1 MEVVQLKSGTADM
14 VLEQQPDCRRPWRSG
29 WKLLC
34 WRLIPMGYNGRRMS
48 GSRSRSRRGSDAVLA
63 QTMARVLLFPALLL
77 YLELVLHIYMKAALV
92 YVPMYLVFSL
102 AGGLFLSALAL
113 PWRRLVNSIV
123 AKVLAVFLSVIFGVE
138 IIAKTILQ
146 TYYGPSALGVAA
158 GNKLTDYAPVI
169 VSTVLKSVPI
179 LLVLL
184 LPSILL
190 CVVGGRLL
198 GFERL
203 DIRFAGLVLGG
214 CVIFHVLALGV
225 IRLPWKGDLTPKT
238 LYRMDTN
245 IDDQVEQLG
254 LFTMLRLDVKHM
266 IFPVKNTMGDF
277 SGLDS
282 LNPGGSSADASADPS
297 GSVSQPDPGPVI
309 DTSPN
314 VMDVDLAA
322 LAENG
327 KNDDIKWLA
336 NYFSSVTPTK
346 KNEYTGMFEGYNVI
360 ELVLEGFSGYAIDK
374 ELTPTLYKLTHE
386 GFVFNN
392 YYTALHYT
400 STSNGECQTLL
411 GLYPKNGNPITMK
424 RTGEVKT
431 NAYFSLPQQLKRA
444 GYNVLGYHA
453 NGDMYGRMA
462 SHTNLGYD
470 WKQFG
475 AGFEGLDVSDSG
487 KLLWPQKDTVMVE
500 ASVDDYINSDT
511 PFHVY
516 YLTISGHMPYSDNR
530 VVAPYRDV
538 VRALPYSET
547 TQNYVAT
554 AIEVDR
560 ALELLLQK
568 LEAAGKLDKTLI
580 VATGDHIPY
589 FDVAALEELSGQ
601 KFGSSEDTQNLN
613 EKNLNFDVYKN
624 SLILWSASM
633 EEPVVVDKPCCQVD
647 ILPTVSNLLGLEY
660 DSRMLAGSDI
670 LSDSEG
676 LVVFTS
682 RCWRTDRGF
691 YNRFTGEFTPA
702 EGRVMTAEEQES
714 YVSAMK
720 KLVGYKLDSTPLI
733 VENNFYNVAFGG

>member
-1 MEVVQLKSGTADM
+1 
-14 VLEQQPDCRRPWRSG
+14 
-29 WKLLC
+29 
-34 WRLIPMGYNGRRMS
+34 MS
-48 GSRSRSRRGSDAVLA
+48 GSRSHSRRSEAAILI
-63 QTMARVLLFPALLL
+63 QTLERVLLFPALLL
-77 YLELVLHIYMKAALV
+77 YLELVLHIYMKTSLAYAPV
-92 YVPMYLVFSL
+92 YVIFSFA
-102 AGGLFLSALAL
+102 AGFFLSALTLAWT
-113 PWRRLVNSIV
+113 PKVNSILS
-123 AKVLAVFLSVIFGVE
+123 KVLAVVISVIFVVE

-158 GNKLTDYAPVI
+158 GNKLTDYADVI
-169 VSTVLKSVPI
+169 ISTVIHSIPI
-179 LLVLL
+179 ILILL
-184 LPSILL
+184 LPAVLL
-190 CVVGGRLL
+190 CIFGKSFP
-198 GFERL
+198 GFDRF
-203 DIRFAGLVLGG
+203 DVRFAGLVLGA
-214 CVIFHVLALGV
+214 CVVCHILAIGV
-225 IRLPWKGDLTPKT
+225 TLLPWKGDITPAM
-238 LYRMDTN
+238 LYKVDTN
-245 IDDQVEQLG
+245 VDDQVEQLG
-254 LFTMLRLDVKHM
+254 MFTMLRLDVKHM
-266 IFPVKNTMGDF
+266 LFPPKNSLDSDF
-277 SGLDS
+277 SGIGTLT
-282 LNPGGSSADASADPS
+282 PPGSSS
-297 GSVSQPDPGPVI
+297 GGDVSTGDSSQTGEPVPVV

-322 LAENG
+322 IAENG
-327 KNDDIKWLA
+327 RNDDVKWLA
-336 NYFSSVTPTK
+336 SYFNSVSPTR

-424 RTGEVKT
+424 DTGVLRFKENGQSVGF
-431 NAYFSLPQQLKRA
+431 NAYFTLPQQLKRA

-453 NGDMYGRMA
+453 NSEMYGRA
-462 SHTNLGYD
+462 LSHSNLGYD
-470 WKQFG
+470 WHQFQVG
-475 AGFEGLDVSDSG
+475 GLESSPRGTLSEFEGLELSESG
-487 KLLWPQKDTVMVE
+487 KLLWPQRDTHMIS

-516 YLTISGHMPYSDNR
+516 YLTISGHMPYSNNR
-530 VVAPYRDV
+530 VVAPYRDT

-554 AIEVDR
+554 AMEVDR

-589 FDVAALEELSGQ
+589 FNVDTLEELSGRT
-601 KFGSSEDTQNLN
+601 FGSSKDMESLN
-613 EKNLNFDVYKN
+613 EANIDFDVYKN

-633 EEPVVVDKPCCQVD
+633 EKPVFVDKPCCQVD

-682 RCWRTDRGF
+682 RCWMTDRGF
-691 YNRFTGEFTPA
+691 YNRFTGEFAPA
-702 EGRVMTAEEQES
+702 EGVTMTAEEQDS
-714 YVSAMK
+714 YVAAMK

-733 VENNFYNVAFGG
+733 VENNFYDAVFGG

>member
-1 MEVVQLKSGTADM
+1 
-14 VLEQQPDCRRPWRSG
+14 
-29 WKLLC
+29 
-34 WRLIPMGYNGRRMS
+34 MGYTGRRMS
-48 GSRSRSRRGSDAVLA
+48 GSRSHSRRSEAAVLM
-63 QTMARVLLFPALLL
+63 QTLERVLLFPALLL
-77 YLELVLHIYMKAALV
+77 YLELVLHIYMKTTLV
-92 YVPMYLVFSL
+92 YAPVYVAFSFA
-102 AGGLFLSALAL
+102 AGFFLSCLTLAW
-113 PWRRLVNSIV
+113 PPKVNSV
-123 AKVLAVFLSVIFGVE
+123 ASKVLAVVLSLIYVVE

-158 GNKLTDYAPVI
+158 GNKLTDYSDVI
-169 VSTVLKSVPI
+169 VSTVIRSIPI
-179 LLVLL
+179 ILILL

-190 CVVGGRLL
+190 CIFGAGFP
-198 GFERL
+198 GFERF
-203 DIRFAGLVLGG
+203 DIRFAGLVLGA
-214 CVIFHVLALGV
+214 CVLCHILGIGV
-225 IRLPWKGDLTPKT
+225 TLLPWKGDITPGM
-238 LYRMDTN
+238 LYKMDTN
-245 IDDQVEQLG
+245 VDDQVEQLG
-254 LFTMLRLDVKHM
+254 LLTMLRLDVKHM
-266 IFPVKNTMGDF
+266 IFPVKNTMGSDF
-277 SGLDS
+277 SGIDTLT
-282 LNPGGSSADASADPS
+282 PPGSSSAGDASTGDSSQAADPT
-297 GSVSQPDPGPVI
+297 PVI

-327 KNDDIKWLA
+327 KNDDVKWLA
-336 NYFSSVTPTK
+336 GYFNSVSPTR
-346 KNEYTGMFEGYNVI
+346 KNQYTGMFQGYNVI
-360 ELVLEGFSGYAIDK
+360 ELVLEGFSGYAIDPQ
-374 ELTPTLYKLTHE
+374 LTPTLYKLTHE

-424 RTGEVKT
+424 RTGEVKFKQENGLT
-431 NAYFSLPQQLKRA
+431 TGFNAYLTLPQQLKRA

-453 NGDMYGRMA
+453 NSEMYGRNA

-470 WKQFG
+470 WHQFG
-475 AGFEGLDVSDSG
+475 DGFEGLELKDDG
-487 KLLWPQKDTVMVE
+487 GLQWPQRDTVMVE
-500 ASVDDYINSDT
+500 ASVDDYLGSDT

-516 YLTISGHMPYSDNR
+516 YLTISGHMPYSNNR
-530 VVAPYRDV
+530 IVAPYRDT

-554 AIEVDR
+554 VMEVDR

-580 VATGDHIPY
+580 VATADHIPY
-589 FDVAALEELSGQ
+589 FNVDTLEELSGQ
-601 KFGSSEDTQNLN
+601 TFGSSEAMEHLD
-613 EKNLNFDVYKN
+613 EKNINFDVYKN

-682 RCWRTDRGF
+682 TCWMTDRGF
-691 YNRFTGEFTPA
+691 YNRFTQQFTPA
-702 EGRVMTAEEQES
+702 EGVTMTAEEQES

-720 KLVGYKLDSTPLI
+720 KLVNYKLQSTSMI
-733 VENNFYNVAFGG
+733 VENNFYNEVFGNS

>member
-1 MEVVQLKSGTADM
+1 MAY
-14 VLEQQPDCRRPWRSG
+14 R
-29 WKLLC
+29 
-34 WRLIPMGYNGRRMS
+34 GRRA
-48 GSRSRSRRGSDAVLA
+48 GGHSRRGGDEALA
-63 QTMARVLLFPALLL
+63 QTLARVLLFPALLI
-77 YLELVLHIYMKAALV
+77 YLELVLHICKKTNLAYA
-92 YVPMYLVFSL
+92 PIYLVFSL
-102 AGGLFLSALAL
+102 AAGLFISVLAL
-113 PWRRLVNSIV
+113 PWRRLANSIT
-123 AKVLAVFLSVIFGVE
+123 AKVLAVFLCVLFGAEYV
-138 IIAKTILQ
+138 AKTILQ
-146 TYYGPSALGVAA
+146 SYYGPSALETAA
-158 GNKLTDYAPVI
+158 NNKLSNYSDVI
-169 VSTVLKSVPI
+169 ISTVIRSLP
-179 LLVLL
+179 VLL
-184 LPSILL
+184 LMLLPAILL
-190 CVVGGRLL
+190 CIFGDRLL

-203 DIRFAGLVLGG
+203 DVRFAGLVLGA
-214 CVIFHVLALGV
+214 CVVFHILGLGTTH
-225 IRLPWKGDLTPKT
+225 LPWKGDLTPAMLYKT
-238 LYRMDTN
+238 DTN

-254 LFTMLRLDVKHM
+254 LFTMLRLDAKHM
-266 IFPVKNTMGDF
+266 IFPPKNDMDADF
-277 SGLDS
+277 SGIGG
-282 LNPGGSSADASADPS
+282 LNPGGGSDSS
-297 GSVSQPDPGPVI
+297 GSGEPGGSTSEPVPGPVV

-322 LAENG
+322 LAASTGN
-327 KNDDIKWLA
+327 KDIKWLA
-336 NYFSSVTPTK
+336 EYFNSVSPTK
-346 KNEYTGMFEGYNVI
+346 KNEYTGMFQDYNVI
-360 ELVLEGFSGYAIDK
+360 ELVLEGFSGYAIDP

-424 RTGEVKT
+424 RTGQVTFKENGQT
-431 NAYFSLPQQLKRA
+431 TGFNAYFTLPQQLKRA

-470 WKQFG
+470 WHQFG
-475 AGFEGLDVSDSG
+475 DGFEGLDVSDSG
-487 KLLWPQKDTVMVE
+487 KLLWPQKDTVMIN
-500 ASVDDYINSDT
+500 ASIDDYINSDT

-530 VVAPYRDV
+530 VVAPYREI

-547 TQNYVAT
+547 TQNYMAT
-554 AIEVDR
+554 CIEVDR

-589 FDVAALEELSGQ
+589 FDVASLEELAGQ
-601 KFGSSEDTQNLN
+601 RFGSSKDMEGLRENN
-613 EKNLNFDVYKN
+613 INFDVYKN

-633 EEPVVVDKPCCQVD
+633 TEPVIVDKPCCQVD

-676 LVVFTS
+676 LVIFTS
-682 RCWRTDRGF
+682 TCWMTDRGF
-691 YNRFTGEFTPA
+691 YNRYTKEFTPA
-702 EGRVMTAEEQES
+702 EGVTMTAEEQEN

-720 KLVGYKLDSTPLI
+720 KLVSYKLGSTELI
-733 VENNFYNVAFGG
+733 VENNFYGAAFGG

>member
-1 MEVVQLKSGTADM
+1 
-14 VLEQQPDCRRPWRSG
+14 
-29 WKLLC
+29 
-34 WRLIPMGYNGRRMS
+34 MGYNGRRMS
-48 GSRSRSRRGSDAVLA
+48 GSRSRSRRSEAAVMI
-63 QTMARVLLFPALLL
+63 QTLERVLMFPALLL
-77 YLELVLHIYMKAALV
+77 YLELVLHIYMKTSLAYAPV
-92 YVPMYLVFSL
+92 YIVFSL
-102 AGGLFLSALAL
+102 AAGLFLSAVTLAW
-113 PWRRLVNSIV
+113 PPKINSVI
-123 AKVLAVFLSVIFGVE
+123 AKILAVLISVIYVVE
-138 IIAKTILQ
+138 VIAKTILQ
-146 TYYGPSALGVAA
+146 SYYGPSALGVAA
-158 GNKLTDYAPVI
+158 GNKLTDYSDVI
-169 VSTVLKSVPI
+169 ISTVIRSIPI
-179 LLVLL
+179 ILILL
-184 LPSILL
+184 LPAVLIDIF
-190 CVVGGRLL
+190 GNEFP
-198 GFERL
+198 GFERF

-214 CVIFHVLALGV
+214 CVLFHILGIGV
-225 IRLPWKGDLTPKT
+225 TLLPWKGDITPAM
-238 LYRMDTN
+238 LYKIDTN
-245 IDDQVEQLG
+245 VDDQVEQLG
-254 LFTMLRLDVKHM
+254 MFTMLRLDVKHM
-266 IFPVKNTMGDF
+266 LFPPKNSLDSDF
-277 SGLDS
+277 SGIGTLT
-282 LNPGGSSADASADPS
+282 PPGSSS
-297 GSVSQPDPGPVI
+297 GGDVSTGDSSQTGEPVPVV

-314 VMDVDLAA
+314 VLDIDLAA
-322 LAENG
+322 LAESG

-336 NYFSSVTPTK
+336 SYFNSVTPTK
-346 KNEYTGMFEGYNVI
+346 KNQYTGMFEGYNVI
-360 ELVLEGFSGYAIDK
+360 ELVLEGFSGYAIDPQ
-374 ELTPTLYKLTHE
+374 LTPTLYKLTHE

-424 RTGEVKT
+424 DTGVLRFKENGQTVGF
-431 NAYFSLPQQLKRA
+431 NAYLTLPQQLKRA
-444 GYNVLGYHA
+444 GYSVLGYHA
-453 NGDMYGRMA
+453 NSEMYGRA
-462 SHTNLGYD
+462 LSHSNLGYD
-470 WKQFG
+470 WHQFQVG
-475 AGFEGLDVSDSG
+475 DLKSSPRGTLSEFEGLEVSDSG
-487 KLLWPQKDTVMVE
+487 KLLWPQRDTHMIQ

-516 YLTISGHMPYSDNR
+516 YLTISGHMPYSNNR
-530 VVAPYRDV
+530 VVAPYRDT

-589 FDVAALEELSGQ
+589 FNVDTLEELSGQ
-601 KFGSSEDTQNLN
+601 TFGSSKDMESLN
-613 EKNLNFDVYKN
+613 EKNINFDVYKN

-702 EGRVMTAEEQES
+702 EGVSMTAEEQDS

-720 KLVGYKLDSTPLI
+720 KLVGYKLDSTSMI
-733 VENNFYNVAFGG
+733 VENNFYNVVFGR

>member
-1 MEVVQLKSGTADM
+1 
-14 VLEQQPDCRRPWRSG
+14 
-29 WKLLC
+29 
-34 WRLIPMGYNGRRMS
+34 MGYTGRRMS
-48 GSRSRSRRGSDAVLA
+48 GSRSHARRSEAAVLL
-63 QTMARVLLFPALLL
+63 QTLERVLLFPVLLL

-92 YVPMYLVFSL
+92 YAPVYIVFSFA
-102 AGGLFLSALAL
+102 AGFFFSALTLAWT
-113 PWRRLVNSIV
+113 PRVNGILSKMI
-123 AKVLAVFLSVIFGVE
+123 AVVLSVIYGVE

-158 GNKLTDYAPVI
+158 GNKLTDYADVI
-169 VSTVLKSVPI
+169 FSTVIRSIPI

-190 CVVGGRLL
+190 CIFGRGFP
-198 GFERL
+198 GFERF
-203 DIRFAGLVLGG
+203 DIRFAA
-214 CVIFHVLALGV
+214 VIFGACVLCHILGIGV
-225 IRLPWKGDLTPKT
+225 TLLPWKGDLTPAS
-238 LYRMDTN
+238 LYKVDTN
-245 IDDQVEQLG
+245 INDQVEQLG
-254 LFTMLRLDVKHM
+254 MFTMLRLDVKHM
-266 IFPVKNTMGDF
+266 IFPVKNAMGDDF
-277 SGLDS
+277 PDIGNLTPGASS
-282 LNPGGSSADASADPS
+282 SEPGGSGAPA
-297 GSVSQPDPGPVI
+297 VSEPDPGPVV

-322 LAENG
+322 IAENG
-327 KNDDIKWLA
+327 NNDDIKWLA
-336 NYFSSVTPTK
+336 NYFGSVAPTR

-360 ELVLEGFSGYAIDK
+360 ELVLEGFSGYAIDPQ
-374 ELTPTLYKLTHE
+374 LTPTLYKLTHE

-424 RTGEVKT
+424 DTGVLRFKEDGQSVGF
-431 NAYFSLPQQLKRA
+431 NAYFTLPQQMKRA
-444 GYNVLGYHA
+444 GYSVLGYHA
-453 NGDMYGRMA
+453 NSEMYGRA
-462 SHTNLGYD
+462 LSHSNLGYD
-470 WKQFG
+470 WHQFQVG
-475 AGFEGLDVSDSG
+475 GLKSSPRGTLSEFEGLEVSDAG
-487 KLLWPQKDTVMVE
+487 KLLWPQRDTHMIE

-516 YLTISGHMPYSDNR
+516 YLTISGHMPYSNNR
-530 VVAPYRDV
+530 IVAPYRDT

-554 AIEVDR
+554 CMEVDR

-589 FDVAALEELSGQ
+589 FDVATLEELAGQ

-633 EEPVVVDKPCCQVD
+633 EEPVIVDKPCCQVD

-670 LSDSEG
+670 LSNSEG

-702 EGRVMTAEEQES
+702 EGVSMTAEEQDS

-720 KLVGYKLDSTPLI
+720 KLVGYKLDSTAMI
-733 VENNFYNVAFGG
+733 VENNFYHVVFDG